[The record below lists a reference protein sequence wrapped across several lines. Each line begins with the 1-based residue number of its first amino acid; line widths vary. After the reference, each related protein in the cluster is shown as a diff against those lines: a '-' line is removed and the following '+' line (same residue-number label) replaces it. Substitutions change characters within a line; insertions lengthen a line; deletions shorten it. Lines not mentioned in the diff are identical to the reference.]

1 MLQSTSL
8 RGPRARR
15 ALPLLALV
23 VLVALA
29 VLGARGAHAATVD
42 QTVEKDGITYAF
54 ELDQAAHTALLHDI
68 EDPATPTAVSVPE
81 TVEVDGETYT
91 VTGVQFFYTR
101 ERRTNVTALELPDTL
116 TSIDGSFQ
124 RFSSV
129 TELTIPGSVT
139 QFNGSFENMDSL
151 QTLTFA
157 EGVREIGQGAGSMVS
172 GCGSLTTII
181 LPSTLET
188 INANACFSNATA
200 LTTISLPDDLQF
212 GSSTLGHFSG
222 CTSLKSMTLPKSM
235 TQIPLRMFDGCTSL
249 TTVTASLP
257 ITKIGSSAF
266 SGCTVLTTI
275 PDLGSVTQ
283 IDSYAFNK
291 CESLAG
297 PVDLSNVTSLG
308 SYAFNECR
316 ALTGNVNLSG
326 LTTIPSYAFVYTR
339 VHVTELNPELTS
351 IGTWA
356 FVWADL
362 SDVEFPDGL
371 TTIGSYACYGADL
384 PDPLEIPGSVTSI
397 GKGAFGSTEVKEFH
411 IGSGI
416 TELDASVFPKGV
428 KKVVIDNSADNVKF
442 TGDLPEGVTLEY
454 TLPSLGAVGDEI
466 SDDGPS
472 LQKAVNVAETGAVI
486 ELKKDVEL
494 KNTLTIPTGKD
505 VTIRATNEDRYLFSL
520 ETSNVNDLVKVEA
533 GASVTF
539 EGEGDARLVLLGK
552 NATGSAVT
560 SKGAVTLG
568 TGSLVTKTYLNESSA
583 GVVEARGKDASVT
596 IAGGSIS
603 DNKII
608 SNAAYAGSVYVADGA
623 RFSMTSGDI
632 SNNDAS
638 AANTL
643 TGSAGVYMTDG
654 ATGELKGGNISGNKG
669 HRGPAVFLYS
679 DEEGDEN
686 RVTFTQSGGAISD
699 NTSTKVGTVD
709 SAGAVY
715 VESNAKY
722 HLVDGEICDNSA
734 GTGAGGGVCVAD
746 WNLQN
751 NLPEFKT
758 AFVMDGG
765 VVSGNSAN
773 YGGGIYSYT
782 NGVQLNAGEI
792 SGNRAFSTGGG
803 VYSEGNSAYYGT
815 IHVKNALVTGNTAQQ
830 GGGLYFCA
838 TGSGAISSA
847 DGMAVY
853 GNAAVDGT
861 DMGAAGDDVVFTKGA
876 NDDYLLTLDT
886 RLLGGGA
893 VRWVTD
899 GGVYLSSTG
908 LSVHPTTSD
917 KPRYDASNPVD
928 ISAEELSSGLKSCY
942 AIKAVVGEGGAAQA
956 EKDARLVI
964 SGNTATRGGGIGSNG
979 GVVSGTDEKIAV
991 RVSKVWDDG
1000 DNQDGIRPD
1009 SVTVRLFNGGNEIDA
1024 MTLTA
1029 ADGWEGVF
1037 ENLPADG
1044 DFSVVEDVPEGY
1056 EASVSGD
1063 VENGFVVTN
1072 AHEPAVPVDPDE
1084 PEGPEDP
1091 GEPET
1096 PEQPG
1101 EPGGPSEPETPAKPG
1116 DPGES
1121 RNPDDPKIPATGDP
1135 SSAAVLLAGATGAL
1149 ALALAR
1155 AARATRNPRG

>member
-1 MLQSTSL
+1 MLQSTSP
-8 RGPRARR
+8 RGQRARR

-42 QTVEKDGITYAF
+42 QTVEKDGVTYTF
-54 ELDQAAHTALLHDI
+54 ELDQTTHTALLYDI

-81 TVEVDGETYT
+81 TVEMDGETYT
-91 VTGVQFFYTR
+91 VTGVQFFFTS
-101 ERRTNVTALELPDTL
+101 ERLTNVTALELPGTL
-116 TSIDGSFQ
+116 TSIEGSFQ
-124 RFSSV
+124 RFSNV

-139 QFNGSFENMDSL
+139 QFNGSFQNMDSL
-151 QTLTFA
+151 QTLTFS
-157 EGVREIGQGAGSMVS
+157 EGVREIGQNAGSMVS
-172 GCGSLTTII
+172 GCDSLTTIN
-181 LPSTLET
+181 LPSTLEA

-200 LTTISLPDDLQF
+200 LTTINLPDGLQF
-212 GSSTLGHFSG
+212 GSSTLSHFSG
-222 CTSLKSMTLPKSM
+222 CTSLTSMTLPKSM
-235 TQIPLRMFDGCTSL
+235 TQIPMSMFSGCTSL
-249 TTVTASLP
+249 ATVTATSP
-257 ITKIGSSAF
+257 ITKVGSSAF
-266 SGCTVLTTI
+266 SGCTALTTI
-275 PDLGSVTQ
+275 PDLSAVTQ
-283 IDSYAFNK
+283 IDSYAFSG
-291 CESLAG
+291 CTVLPG
-297 PVDLSNVTSLG
+297 PVDLSSVTSLG

-316 ALTGNVNLSG
+316 ALTGEVYLSG
-326 LTTIPSYAFVYTR
+326 LTTIPSHAFVYTHVR
-339 VHVTELNPELTS
+339 VTALNPALTS

-362 SDVEFPDGL
+362 SGVDLPDTL
-371 TTIGSYACYGADL
+371 QSIGSYACYGATL
-384 PDPLEIPGSVTSI
+384 PDPVVVPDSVTSI
-397 GKGAFGSTEVKEFH
+397 GTGAFATTNATEFS
-411 IGSGI
+411 IGSGLEEI
-416 TELDASVFPKGV
+416 DASIFPADTQKIT
-428 KKVVIDNSADNVKF
+428 IDNSADNVKL
-442 TGDLPEGVTLEY
+442 TGSLPAGAQLTY
-454 TLPSLGAVGDEI
+454 TLPSLGAVGD
-466 SDDGPS
+466 SVSAGGPS
-472 LQKAVNVAETGAVI
+472 LQEAVNASKPGEVI
-486 ELKKDVEL
+486 EVEKDVQL
-494 KNTLTIPTGKD
+494 SKTLTIPADKD
-505 VTIRATNEDRYLFSL
+505 VTIRAVDADRYLFSL
-520 ETSNVNDLVKVEA
+520 EESTVHDLVEVEP
-533 GASVTF
+533 GGSVAF

-560 SKGAVTLG
+560 SEGAVTLG
-568 TGSLVTKTYLNESSA
+568 AGSLVTKAYLDESSA

-603 DNKII
+603 DNKIV
-608 SNAAYAGSVYVADGA
+608 SNASYAGSVYVADGA
-623 RFSMTSGDI
+623 RFSMTSGDV

-654 ATGELKGGNISGNKG
+654 ATGELSGGSISGNAG
-669 HRGPAVFLYS
+669 HRGPAVFLRS
-679 DEEGDEN
+679 DRDGEQN
-686 RVTFTQSGGAISD
+686 RVRFTQTGGAISD

-715 VESNAKY
+715 VESNAEY

-734 GTGAGGGVCVAD
+734 GAGAGGGVCVAD

-758 AFVMDGG
+758 AFIMDGG

-782 NGVQLNAGEI
+782 NGVELNAGEI
-792 SGNRAFSTGGG
+792 SDNRAFSTGGG
-803 VYSEGNSAYYGT
+803 VYSEGNSTYYGT
-815 IHVKNALVTGNTAQQ
+815 IHVKNVLVTGNTAQQ

-853 GNAAVDGT
+853 GNAAVDGA
-861 DMGAAGDDVVFTKGA
+861 DMGAAGDDVVFTKGT

-893 VRWVTD
+893 VRWVED

-908 LSVHPTTSD
+908 QSVHPTTSD

-928 ISAEELSSGLKSCY
+928 VSAEELGSGLRSCY

-1009 SVTVRLFNGGNEIDA
+1009 SVTVRLFNGENEIDA

-1029 ADGWEGVF
+1029 ANGWEGVF

-1044 DFSVVEDVPEGY
+1044 GFSVVEDVPEGY

-1063 VENGFVVTN
+1063 VDNGFVVTN
-1072 AHEPAVPVDPDE
+1072 VHE
-1084 PEGPEDP
+1084 PEGP
-1091 GEPET
+1091 GKPET
-1096 PEQPG
+1096 PV
-1101 EPGGPSEPETPAKPG
+1101 EPGKPEGPGKPENPG
-1116 DPGES
+1116 DPG
-1121 RNPDDPKIPATGDP
+1121 DPKIPATGDP
-1135 SSAAVLLAGATGAL
+1135 SCAAVLLAGGTGAL

-1155 AARATRNPRG
+1155 SARSRRA

>member
-42 QTVEKDGITYAF
+42 QTVEKDGITYTF
-54 ELDQAAHTALLHDI
+54 ELDQAAHTALLCDI

-91 VTGVQFFYTR
+91 VTGVRFSFTSAS
-101 ERRTNVTALELPDTL
+101 ERRTNVTALELPGTL
-116 TSIDGSFQ
+116 TSVDGSFR

-129 TELTIPGSVT
+129 SELTIPGSVT
-139 QFNGSFENMDSL
+139 QFNGSFQNMDSL

-157 EGVREIGQGAGSMVS
+157 EGVREIGQSAGSMVS
-172 GCGSLTTII
+172 GCDRLTTIN
-181 LPSTLET
+181 LPSTLEA
-188 INANACFSNATA
+188 INANSCFSNATA
-200 LTTISLPDDLQF
+200 LTTISLSDDLQF

-235 TQIPLRMFDGCTSL
+235 TQIPMSMFSGCISL
-249 TTVTASLP
+249 TTVTATSP
-257 ITKIGSSAF
+257 ITKVGSSAF
-266 SGCTVLTTI
+266 AGCTALTTI
-275 PDLGSVTQ
+275 PDLSSVTQ

-291 CESLAG
+291 CGSLKG
-297 PVDLSNVTSLG
+297 PISLSSSLTSLG

-339 VHVTELNPELTS
+339 VHVTELNPKLTS

-371 TTIGSYACYGADL
+371 TTIGSYACYSADL
-384 PDPLEIPGSVTSI
+384 PDPLEIPDSVTSI
-397 GKGAFGSTEVKEFH
+397 GKGAFGSTDVRKFH

-416 TELDASVFPKGV
+416 TELDASVFPEGV
-428 KKVVIDNSADNVKF
+428 EKVVIDNSADNVKF

-454 TLPSLGAVGDEI
+454 KLPSLGAVGDKI

-472 LQKAVNVAETGAVI
+472 LQYAVNVAETGAVI

-505 VTIRATNEDRYLFSL
+505 VIIRAVDADRYLFSL
-520 ETSNVNDLVKVEA
+520 EESAVHDLVEVKP
-533 GASVTF
+533 GGSVTF

-560 SKGAVTLG
+560 SRGAVTLG

-603 DNKII
+603 DNKIV
-608 SNAAYAGSVYVADGA
+608 SNAAYAGSVYVDDGA
-623 RFSMTSGDI
+623 HFSMSSGSI

-638 AANTL
+638 DANTL

-715 VESNAKY
+715 V
-722 HLVDGEICDNSA
+722 
-734 GTGAGGGVCVAD
+734 
-746 WNLQN
+746 
-751 NLPEFKT
+751 
-758 AFVMDGG
+758 
-765 VVSGNSAN
+765 
-773 YGGGIYSYT
+773 
-782 NGVQLNAGEI
+782 
-792 SGNRAFSTGGG
+792 
-803 VYSEGNSAYYGT
+803 
-815 IHVKNALVTGNTAQQ
+815 
-830 GGGLYFCA
+830 
-838 TGSGAISSA
+838 
-847 DGMAVY
+847 
-853 GNAAVDGT
+853 
-861 DMGAAGDDVVFTKGA
+861 
-876 NDDYLLTLDT
+876 
-886 RLLGGGA
+886 
-893 VRWVTD
+893 
-899 GGVYLSSTG
+899 
-908 LSVHPTTSD
+908 
-917 KPRYDASNPVD
+917 
-928 ISAEELSSGLKSCY
+928 
-942 AIKAVVGEGGAAQA
+942 
-956 EKDARLVI
+956 
-964 SGNTATRGGGIGSNG
+964 
-979 GVVSGTDEKIAV
+979 
-991 RVSKVWDDG
+991 
-1000 DNQDGIRPD
+1000 
-1009 SVTVRLFNGGNEIDA
+1009 
-1024 MTLTA
+1024 
-1029 ADGWEGVF
+1029 
-1037 ENLPADG
+1037 
-1044 DFSVVEDVPEGY
+1044 
-1056 EASVSGD
+1056 
-1063 VENGFVVTN
+1063 
-1072 AHEPAVPVDPDE
+1072 
-1084 PEGPEDP
+1084 
-1091 GEPET
+1091 
-1096 PEQPG
+1096 
-1101 EPGGPSEPETPAKPG
+1101 
-1116 DPGES
+1116 
-1121 RNPDDPKIPATGDP
+1121 
-1135 SSAAVLLAGATGAL
+1135 
-1149 ALALAR
+1149 
-1155 AARATRNPRG
+1155 